1 MRRKITLG
9 IGLGLAATPA
19 LAYIGPGA
27 GISFV
32 GSLFTWLIGIVVA
45 LFAILFYPFRVLLR
59 RLRGKSPATEP
70 GREAPAEESS
80 EQGQ

>member
-1 MRRKITLG
+1 MGRKITLG
-9 IGLGLAATPA
+9 LLLGLAAMPA
-19 LAYIGPGA
+19 MAYIGPGA

-45 LFAILFYPFRVLLR
+45 IFAVLFYPFRILWR

-70 GREAPAEESS
+70 DTETPPEEST
-80 EQGQ
+80 EQGR